1 MATRGG
7 LRNALGD
14 ITKQQNI
21 PQKISLVDA
30 KVTTRLAASKRMHSD
45 VETDG
50 ATLGHGGLATERS
63 LIC

>member
-30 KVTTRLAASKRMHSD
+30 KVTTRQAAAKRLHSD

-50 ATLGHGGLATERS
+50 ATSGHGGLATERS
-63 LIC
+63 LI